1 MKFSVIIPTFNR
13 RHRLPKAIAS
23 VLSQTNVEVELLIVD
38 DGSTD
43 GTVEWLAEEYP
54 DPRLRVLNNSRKKGP
69 AGARNTGI
77 QAATGELIA
86 LLDSDDSYL
95 PLHLKECQD
104 VFANYPEVGVIFGK
118 ALYEQNGKE
127 VDYMGPNFEL
137 KASKA
142 KTTYADKTL
151 KVFDDEYFTHL
162 LQYGC
167 YFNLSTVALRVDAAR
182 ALMNEELRIA
192 EDYEFWVR
200 LSRTY
205 RFACLDRP
213 QISYLLHD
221 QNISFEEEASVAENA
236 PSQLKAYQIM
246 LDYADLKTEQSVLIR
261 EHMADVLFNWGYR
274 CRQKRQFLEASR
286 LHLRSMTFG
295 KRKSNIVAILKT
307 TLFSLLPNT
316 NK

>member
-1 MKFSVIIPTFNR
+1 M
-13 RHRLPKAIAS
+13 
-23 VLSQTNVEVELLIVD
+23 
-38 DGSTD
+38 
-43 GTVEWLAEEYP
+43 
-54 DPRLRVLNNSRKKGP
+54 NNSRKKGP

-77 QAATGELIA
+77 QARTGELIA
-86 LLDSDDSYL
+86 LLGSDDSYL

-137 KASKA
+137 EASKA
-142 KTTYADKTL
+142 KTTYAVKTL

-167 YFNLSTVALRVDAAR
+167 YFNLSTVALRVNAAR

-221 QNISFEEEASVAENA
+221 QNISFEEQASVAENA